1 MTLHKINLDK
11 DTTKPI
17 SDFCKNQ
24 GWDLPK
30 MEITYIMPA
39 GDGNMNTVK
48 RALLSNGTSLLLKQA
63 FPFVKKYP
71 MSILLAIIAIN
82 LFSIASSLR
91 TEAYLNREKNLCI
104 KYLKHQIDR
113 DTLIKKLRIVKQ
125 ANPSSICDS
134 VLKS

>member
-1 MTLHKINLDK
+1 M
-11 DTTKPI
+11 
-17 SDFCKNQ
+17 KNKV
-24 GWDLPK
+24 LPF
-30 MEITYIMPA
+30 I
-39 GDGNMNTVK
+39 
-48 RALLSNGTSLLLKQA
+48 
-63 FPFVKKYP
+63 KKYP

-91 TEAYLNREKNLCI
+91 TEAYLNMEKNLCI